1 MDRDWRLRLF
11 MKAPGELMFTDRTNE
26 DGTPVLE
33 GYPDVIG
40 LQETRY
46 VTGYAV
52 NKGFSY
58 LFDLAEGCMGSTGSI
73 VFGAAK
79 AYLNYLEASY
89 MKPAAIEGKANGHWR
104 GID

>member
-1 MDRDWRLRLF
+1 MQYGLPIYASGAGYQGDDSVQLVKMDRDWRLWLF

-52 NKGFSY
+52 KKGFSY
-58 LFDLAEGCMGSTGSI
+58 LFDHSEGSKIGR
-73 VFGAAK
+73 
-79 AYLNYLEASY
+79 ASCRERVCQY
-89 MKPAAIEGKANGHWR
+89 V
-104 GID
+104 

>member
-52 NKGFSY
+52 KKGFSY
-58 LFDLAEGCMGSTGSI
+58 LFDHSEGRMGSTGSI
-73 VFGAAK
+73 VFRAAED
-79 AYLNYLEASY
+79 YLNYIDASY
-89 MKPAAIEGKANGHWR
+89 PKTGAIDRLEERGGGKE
-104 GID
+104 